1 VSGTLPISPPARLSA
16 DHSLEEFDCGEAGLN
31 GWLRR
36 RALRNDETGASR
48 TYVICHGGRVVGYY
62 SLAAG
67 SMARDQ
73 AVGRIRRNMPDPIP
87 VIVLARLAVDR
98 RWHRLGIGAELLR
111 DAVLRC
117 LEVAEVAGVKAILV
131 HTLSEDAKSFYL
143 KYGFVASP
151 DDPGIVMI
159 TIAEAVRALGN

>member
-1 VSGTLPISPPARLSA
+1 M
-16 DHSLEEFDCGEAGLN
+16 
-31 GWLRR
+31 
-36 RALRNDETGASR
+36 
-48 TYVICHGGRVVGYY
+48 VGYY